1 MTKYRIALLA
11 LSICASPFSAHGQSI
26 QQDALPMSSDVRGRP
41 GEFFNRH
48 SISQWR
54 ADYVMQ
60 RARQAPATGFVCQNV
75 AYVAFMKVL
84 RDRNF
89 LFQSMPSTGSDYDVR
104 ADKIQTFRID
114 HNDPSATFVFGC
126 WSKLPDFGDFDR
138 ADSLWIIPGNSP
150 LRVCEVTLGRAGKA
164 TCY

>member
-1 MTKYRIALLA
+1 MYKSQGQDRTGAPGGDFFTI
-11 LSICASPFSAHGQSI
+11 ASPWTGAATTNTGNAQLTAAFSATG
-26 QQDALPMSSDVRGRP
+26 AL
-41 GEFFNRH
+41 
-48 SISQWR
+48 
-54 ADYVMQ
+54 
-60 RARQAPATGFVCQNV
+60 
-75 AYVAFMKVL
+75 
-84 RDRNF
+84 
-89 LFQSMPSTGSDYDVR
+89 TGSDYDVR